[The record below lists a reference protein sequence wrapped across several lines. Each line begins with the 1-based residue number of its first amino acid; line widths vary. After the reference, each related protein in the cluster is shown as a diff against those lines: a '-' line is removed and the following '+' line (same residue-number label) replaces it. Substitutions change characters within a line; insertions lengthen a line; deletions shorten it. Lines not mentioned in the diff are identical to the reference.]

1 MDDKE
6 DLFDLENS
14 EKEKEEI
21 SEVKYTG
28 EKFTINETGKI
39 KAEGKPRKSNALIV
53 TLLILIFAMIS
64 ALTIYCIYADMRQG
78 SITYNKVYNNI
89 NSDIELQA
97 QNKPEVIKN
106 SDYRDDN
113 GKYTTEGLAEFIRPQ
128 IVEIYT
134 YSSDNP
140 DLMIGSG
147 SGIIITQDGYIVTN
161 THVLEGSQYTM
172 LDESDVQKPDS
183 FIVNTYNDKQ
193 FEAEI
198 VGRDS
203 KTDIAVI
210 KIKANN
216 LPAAELGNS
225 DETVL
230 GERVAA
236 IGNPAGLTGSITDGI
251 VSGLNRKIKADS
263 TGFEMDCIQTNAAI
277 SPGNSG
283 GALVNMYGQVIGITS
298 SKYVSS
304 SYEGL
309 GFAITIN
316 EAKPVIEELISQGYV
331 SGRIKIGITFYSMNN
346 EYSRS
351 VFKEKYGRKL
361 PEKLNGLWVTAIS
374 EDSDVSNTELKTD
387 DFILSIDGVE
397 VHDYDELSLIL
408 DGKKAGDSL
417 KAKCARIDDEL
428 NITYFDIE
436 FKVMED
442 TSGNY

>member
-1 MDDKE
+1 MDDRE
-6 DLFDLENS
+6 DLFDLES
-14 EKEKEEI
+14 SEKEEI
-21 SEVKYTG
+21 SEVKYSG
-28 EKFTINETGKI
+28 EKFTINEPEKI

-64 ALTIYCIYADMRQG
+64 ALTIYCIYADIRQG
-78 SITYNKVYNNI
+78 SITYNKVYNNL
-89 NSDIELQA
+89 NSDIELEA
-97 QNKPEVIKN
+97 QNKPVVAKD
-106 SDYRDDN
+106 SDYRDEN

-140 DLMIGSG
+140 DYMIGSG
-147 SGIIITQDGYIVTN
+147 SGIIITKDGYIVTN
-161 THVLEGSQYTM
+161 THVLEGSQYSL
-172 LDESDVQKPDS
+172 LDETDVKKPDS

-193 FEAEI
+193 FQAEI

-216 LPAAELGNS
+216 LPAAELGDS

-230 GERVAA
+230 CERVAA

-331 SGRIKIGITFYSMNN
+331 SGRIKIGITFYSMDN
-346 EYSRS
+346 EYTLS

-361 PEKLNGLWVTAIS
+361 PEKLNGLWVTDIS
-374 EDSDVSNTELKTD
+374 KDCDVSNTELKTD
-387 DFILSIDGVE
+387 DFILSINGVK
-397 VHDYDELSLIL
+397 VHNYDDLSLIL
-408 DGKKAGDSL
+408 EGKKAGDVL
-417 KAKCARIDDEL
+417 KAKCARIDDKL